1 MLTQKK
7 DILKFIRD
15 LIDNKIYMTDE
26 NVKSNTILQLM

>member
-7 DILKFIRD
+7 DMLEFIRD

-26 NVKSNTILQLM
+26 NAKSNTILQVM